1 MARSTIRR
9 GATATIL
16 NTATENNIEI
26 LGNYL
31 GYDCFEVIGYRGSDA
46 GGYRFS
52 FTIPSSIVDNGDT
65 GIATCIDASTVIRG
79 LCRFNSTGLYISIG
93 SGNYVKKVVARKY

>member
-1 MARSTIRR
+1 MARNTIKR
-9 GATATIL
+9 GETATIL
-16 NTATENNIEI
+16 NTSTENDIEI

-31 GYDCFEVIGYRGSDA
+31 GYDCFEVLGYSGSDA
-46 GGYRFS
+46 GGHRFS

-65 GIATCIDASTVIRG
+65 GIATCINTSTVIRG
-79 LCRFNSTGLYISIG
+79 LCRLNSTGLYISIG